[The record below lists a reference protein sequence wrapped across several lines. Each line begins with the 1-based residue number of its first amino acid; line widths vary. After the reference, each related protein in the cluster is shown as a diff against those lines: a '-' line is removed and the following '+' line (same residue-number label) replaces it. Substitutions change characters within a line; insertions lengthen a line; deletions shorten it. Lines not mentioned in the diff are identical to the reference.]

1 MEDTQEMQSSAQ
13 LQKHAVL
20 VMKALNALVES
31 VHDGEK
37 TASVVEKVAISHA
50 RKHNVEPVNFKILA
64 GVILEVLG
72 EVFPESF
79 GVEAQRAWSK
89 LMDVLYWHV
98 TRVYSEIGW
107 TSTE

>member
-1 MEDTQEMQSSAQ
+1 MYIYWSTKILPIKLTVTPILLYYIILSLSF
-13 LQKHAVL
+13 LSAVL
-20 VMKALNALVES
+20 S
-31 VHDGEK
+31 Q
-37 TASVVEKVAISHA
+37 
-50 RKHNVEPVNFKILA
+50 ILA
-64 GVILEVLG
+64 GVILEVLV